1 MDREFTEYRDTG
13 FGFSLFVFYT
23 DLCFA
28 IALKYGKTPDLS
40 DLQGAT
46 ELLFDSNIGIK
57 INTFLLVIKQFFKK

>member
-13 FGFSLFVFYT
+13 LGFSLFVFYT
-23 DLCFA
+23 DLCLA

-40 DLQGAT
+40 DLQGAKD
-46 ELLFDSNIGIK
+46 LLFDQNTRIT